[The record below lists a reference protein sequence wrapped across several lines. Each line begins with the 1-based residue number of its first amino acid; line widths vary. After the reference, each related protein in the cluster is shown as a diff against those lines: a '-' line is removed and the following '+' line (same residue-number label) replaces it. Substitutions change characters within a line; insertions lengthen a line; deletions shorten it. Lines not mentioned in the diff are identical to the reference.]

1 MLDSTFQ
8 AYLAYIDLSLRKIS
22 KHLERIASRLDS
34 WNSIDTVHLLF
45 KEIYDD
51 KEKSFYKFWLWWWLW
66 YQR

>member
-22 KHLERIASRLDS
+22 RHLERIASRLDS

-45 KEIYDD
+45 KEIYND
-51 KEKSFYKFWLWWWLW
+51 KEKSFYKFWLW
-66 YQR
+66 